1 MQKIYSM
8 EKDYIIMWNLNL
20 LYFFK
25 QIQNLMKYYAID
37 NLYNAKKE
45 VGIEI

>member
-25 QIQNLMKYYAID
+25 QIQNLMKHDAID

-45 VGIEI
+45 VGLEI